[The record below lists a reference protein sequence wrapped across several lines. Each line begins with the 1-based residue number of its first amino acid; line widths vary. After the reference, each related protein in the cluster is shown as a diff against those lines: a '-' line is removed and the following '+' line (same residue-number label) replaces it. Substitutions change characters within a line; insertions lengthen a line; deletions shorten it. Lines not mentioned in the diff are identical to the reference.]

1 VGVNGSVAEE
11 DLYDGAAV
19 RGLFDRMSRSYE
31 RMNIV
36 MSFGFSVR
44 WRRQMMRFL
53 PSGPRSPRLLDAMSG
68 MGETWSEVL
77 RRFPEARPAAL
88 DFSPLMI
95 EHGETRNRDRF
106 GGAFALLCQDVLDS
120 DLPDGSFDV
129 VVSAYGMKT
138 FDGPQS
144 VRFADELARILAP
157 GGSFSFVEV
166 TEPRNPVLRAL
177 YDFYLSRMVPIVG
190 VVLVS
195 DPVEYRMLHR
205 YLRAYGDGSRT
216 TEALAAHPALRV
228 ERRPLF
234 FGCATS
240 WSGTRVG

>member
-1 VGVNGSVAEE
+1 VGVNGSVADA

-44 WRRQMMRFL
+44 WRRQMLRLL
-53 PSGPRSPRLLDAMSG
+53 PGGPRRPRLLDAMSG

-77 RRFPEARPAAL
+77 RRFPDARPTAL
-88 DFSPLMI
+88 DFSPRMI
-95 EHGETRNRDRF
+95 EHAATRNRDRF
-106 GGAFALLCQDVLDS
+106 GGAFALACQDMLDS
-120 DLPDGSFDV
+120 DLPDAAFDV

-144 VRFADELARILAP
+144 VRFADELARVLAP

-166 TEPRNPVLRAL
+166 TEPANPVLRAL
-177 YDFYLSRMVPIVG
+177 YDFYLSRIVPIVG

-205 YLRAYGDGSRT
+205 YLRAYGDGART
-216 TEALAAHPALRV
+216 TDALAAHPALQV

-240 WSGTRVG
+240 WSGTRLD

>member
-1 VGVNGSVAEE
+1 MAEV
-11 DLYDGAAV
+11 DLYDSAAV

-44 WRRQMMRFL
+44 WRRRMMRLL
-53 PSGPRSPRLLDAMSG
+53 PDSAGRRTVLDAMTG
-68 MGETWSEVL
+68 MGETWAEVL
-77 RRFPEARPAAL
+77 RAIPDADPVAL
-88 DFSPLMI
+88 DFSPRMI
-95 EHGETRNRDRF
+95 EHAATRNRDRF
-106 GGAFALLCQDVLDS
+106 GGRFRLLCQDVLDN
-120 DLPDGSFDV
+120 DLPDGAFDV
-129 VVSAYGMKT
+129 VVSAYGVKT
-138 FDGPQS
+138 FDEAQS
-144 VRFADELARILAP
+144 RRFADELARVLRP

-166 TEPRNPVLRAL
+166 TEPPNRLLRAL
-177 YDFYLSRMVPIVG
+177 YGFYLSRVVPVVG

-216 TEALAAHPALRV
+216 SAALAGHPQLRTS
-228 ERRPLF
+228 RRLLF

-240 WSGTRVG
+240 WTGIRLP

>member
-1 VGVNGSVAEE
+1 MAEVG
-11 DLYDGAAV
+11 LYDADAV

-44 WRRQMMRFL
+44 WRRQMMRLL
-53 PSGPRSPRLLDAMSG
+53 PESASRRRVLDAMSG
-68 MGETWSEVL
+68 MGETWAEVL
-77 RRFPEARPAAL
+77 RGIPDAEPAAL
-88 DFSPLMI
+88 DFSERMI
-95 EHGETRNRDRF
+95 EHGAVRNRERF
-106 GGAFALLCQDVLDS
+106 EGRFVLLCEDMLENSIS
-120 DLPDGSFDV
+120 DGAFDV

-138 FDGPQS
+138 FDEAQS
-144 VRFADELARILAP
+144 RTFADELARVLRP
-157 GGSFSFVEV
+157 GGTFSFVEV
-166 TEPRNPVLRAL
+166 TEPPNRVLRAL
-177 YDFYLSRMVPIVG
+177 YDFYLSRVVPIVG
-190 VVLVS
+190 VALVS

-216 TEALAAHPALRV
+216 SAALSAHPALQV

-240 WSGTRVG
+240 WTGTRVQ